1 MLGFLFGFNARLRR
15 LQFFLATIA
24 VAILMTAICFAIF
37 SYAFQHWPRG
47 TVPNLALAMT
57 LWPVLGTAVLFGWLT
72 FTLYAMRIRDIGW
85 DPVCVIPGWIAVM
98 IIDYLIGEPDQIGRG
113 LGPLMIR
120 SMIERIWRDRPE
132 VTTIMVAVVAANR
145 ASWRALEKAGLAR
158 VGTGNMEPDNPGD
171 GPEHHIYRIDRGPA
185 AAARTIA

>member
-57 LWPVLGTAVLFGWLT
+57 LWPVLAAAVLFGWLT

-98 IIDYLIGEPDQIGRG
+98 IIDYLIATKVPAMS
-113 LGPLMIR
+113 L
-120 SMIERIWRDRPE
+120 
-132 VTTIMVAVVAANR
+132 
-145 ASWRALEKAGLAR
+145 
-158 VGTGNMEPDNPGD
+158 
-171 GPEHHIYRIDRGPA
+171 GPEHHGTAVGGLVNLALTLAVLFWPSGHYEAQAPASGGSFRMPENALRGRETASATASRI
-185 AAARTIA
+185 ARVANGEFGRR

>member
-57 LWPVLGTAVLFGWLT
+57 LWPVLAATVLFGWLT

-98 IIDYLIGEPDQIGRG
+98 IIDYLIATKFPAMS
-113 LGPLMIR
+113 L
-120 SMIERIWRDRPE
+120 
-132 VTTIMVAVVAANR
+132 
-145 ASWRALEKAGLAR
+145 
-158 VGTGNMEPDNPGD
+158 
-171 GPEHHIYRIDRGPA
+171 GPEHHGTAVGGLVNLALTLALLFWPSGHYEDPAPDSGRSFRDPENSFRGRDNASA
-185 AAARTIA
+185 AASRIARVANGEFGRR

>member
-24 VAILMTAICFAIF
+24 LAILMTAICFAIF

-57 LWPVLGTAVLFGWLT
+57 LWPVIAAAVLFGWLT

-98 IIDYLIGEPDQIGRG
+98 IIDYLIATKFPAMS
-113 LGPLMIR
+113 L
-120 SMIERIWRDRPE
+120 
-132 VTTIMVAVVAANR
+132 
-145 ASWRALEKAGLAR
+145 
-158 VGTGNMEPDNPGD
+158 
-171 GPEHHIYRIDRGPA
+171 GPEHHGTAVGGLVNLALTLALLFWPSGHYEEQAPDSGGSFRMPDNPLRGRETASAATSRI
-185 AAARTIA
+185 ARVANGEFGHR

>member
-57 LWPVLGTAVLFGWLT
+57 LWPVIAAAVLFGWLT

-98 IIDYLIGEPDQIGRG
+98 IIDYLIATKFPAMS
-113 LGPLMIR
+113 L
-120 SMIERIWRDRPE
+120 
-132 VTTIMVAVVAANR
+132 
-145 ASWRALEKAGLAR
+145 
-158 VGTGNMEPDNPGD
+158 
-171 GPEHHIYRIDRGPA
+171 GPEHHGTVVGSLVNLALTLALLFWPSGHDADQAPSSGESFPMSENSFRSRKTESAATARI
-185 AAARTIA
+185 ARVTGGDFGRR